1 MWPRRT
7 IRYLKGKTEGSLR
20 GVEEVVGG
28 VWNAEFLAEVRSVA
42 AGGRCFAPFG
52 VETLDGCGAGQHAAA
67 IVADDVDEKPR
78 NRIGVRRRRIGNGF
92 AGNTAAV
99 VRFPG
104 RSGEMFAEGLAIL
117 VEELGVGS
125 LQRPSKLRA
134 VSLAGVDLVA
144 LGMDLEKKLFLG
156 GRLDLLW
163 DFLRGG
169 GERKNSAC
177 GDEQRGGNES
187 ANVIGHG

>member
-1 MWPRRT
+1 
-7 IRYLKGKTEGSLR
+7 
-20 GVEEVVGG
+20 
-28 VWNAEFLAEVRSVA
+28 
-42 AGGRCFAPFG
+42 
-52 VETLDGCGAGQHAAA
+52 
-67 IVADDVDEKPR
+67 
-78 NRIGVRRRRIGNGF
+78 
-92 AGNTAAV
+92 
-99 VRFPG
+99 
-104 RSGEMFAEGLAIL
+104 MFAEGLAIL

-187 ANVIGHG
+187 ANVIGHGTFPPKGTSLGWKRSVSQLAVIGRRG